1 MQISNKQ
8 IKNFSIFKQRLNENN
23 YFTDIYHALDSVG
36 IVQLDSIN
44 VFLRAQD
51 LYFINRIKSY
61 EQEDLLKYYE
71 KFKISENY
79 SRALTINNIQD
90 DNKYLWTQTR
100 FYEKYKGSYNTE
112 DFVLMEKILE
122 SISENTLLPF
132 KELTNIYKYN
142 KSKGWKTGKIQDLT
156 SFLFR
161 TGQIG
166 ILRDK
171 NFQRYLYK
179 KETIDNPYSYK
190 ESLKYYVLRSLEGL
204 GVLTAKEI
212 AFEWKVKINDVQGV
226 LSELEKSNEVC
237 ALFNEGEKHYILNK
251 DIEYFNNQS
260 NEIVSKNVF
269 LSPFDNLIYN
279 RTRLKKLFSFDYRL
293 EAYIPKKK
301 RKNGYYALPILIE
314 NNLIGT
320 IDLNYNREEKE
331 LIVLSLNILQAYRNR
346 KIERQVFSLLEYYA
360 EKLYAKKITRLNY

>member
-8 IKNFSIFKQRLNENN
+8 IKNFSIFKQKLNKGN
-23 YFTDIYHALDSVG
+23 YFTDIYDALDNIG

-44 VFLRAQD
+44 VFLKTQD
-51 LYFINRIKSY
+51 LYFVNRIKSY
-61 EQEDLLKYYE
+61 EQEDLLKCYE

-79 SRALTINNIQD
+79 SRALTINNMQD
-90 DNKYLWTQTR
+90 DNKHFWRQAS
-100 FYEKYKGSYNTE
+100 FYEKYKRSYNTD
-112 DFVLMEKILE
+112 DFDLMEKILE
-122 SISENTLLPF
+122 SISENTLLSF

-142 KSKGWKTGKIQDLT
+142 KSKGWKKGKIQDLT
-156 SFLFR
+156 DFLFR

-166 ILRDK
+166 VLRDK

-179 KETIDNPYSYK
+179 KETIDNSYSYK
-190 ESLKYYVLRSLEGL
+190 ESLKYYVLCSLEGL

-212 AFEWKVKINDVQGV
+212 AFEWKVKINDVQEV
-226 LSELEKSNEVC
+226 LSELEKLNEVN
-237 ALFNEGEKHYILNK
+237 ALFNEAEKHYILNK
-251 DIEYFNNQS
+251 DIECFNNQS
-260 NEIVSKNVF
+260 SEIVSKNVF

-279 RTRLKKLFSFDYRL
+279 RTRLKKLFSFEYRL
-293 EAYIPKKK
+293 ESYIPKKK

-320 IDLNYNREEKE
+320 IDLNYNREENE

-346 KIERQVFSLLEYYA
+346 KIEKKVFCLLEYYA
-360 EKLYAKKITRLNY
+360 KKVGAKKITRSNY